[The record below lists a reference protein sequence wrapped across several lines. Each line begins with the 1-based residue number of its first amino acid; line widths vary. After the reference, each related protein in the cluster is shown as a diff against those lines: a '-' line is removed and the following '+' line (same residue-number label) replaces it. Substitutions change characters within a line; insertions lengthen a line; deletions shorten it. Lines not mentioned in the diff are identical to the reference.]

1 MITDLPFRPAHRALP
16 DVEALEEV
24 FMGTRLV
31 DLLSS
36 LPTRP
41 ARQQVELWRVQK
53 GQRTRTTRL
62 LHSLGNR
69 ITAAQAKRLD
79 TLGLSH
85 TVLCELRAASAG
97 DEEFQ
102 KVLREREVHSKPL
115 REKLAAVV
123 PKMGDS

>member
-1 MITDLPFRPAHRALP
+1 MITDLSFPPAHRALP

-24 FMGTRLV
+24 FMSTRLV

-41 ARQQVELWRVQK
+41 ARQQVELWGVQK
-53 GQRTRTTRL
+53 GQRTRTTRF

-85 TVLCELRAASAG
+85 IVLCKLRAAQTQKSST
-97 DEEFQ
+97 DSEE
-102 KVLREREVHSKPL
+102 LPGLHACR
-115 REKLAAVV
+115 
-123 PKMGDS
+123 